1 MNLLLGDEYSVFL
14 FLKMIV
20 YYNLIRGLFYNNK
33 PFLKTTEGEAFETGE
48 YAEDV
53 LAIYLEKV

>member
-1 MNLLLGDEYSVFL
+1 
-14 FLKMIV
+14 MIV

-33 PFLKTTEGEAFETGE
+33 PFLKTTEGEAFDTGE